1 MTDLK
6 TQFNNLMEKIHLKIE
21 SADGRT
27 SRTSRSTRSSASLVA
42 SKRAKAESE
51 KVKLQFVKKETEI
64 KKEQFE
70 KTLQLEVLEQE
81 KTASA
86 ADAEATYLEKQ
97 CEDDIVNST
106 ESVVPPEEEMGPFD
120 KTLNY
125 LDRLNSP
132 VRPTQPLSPQAPPFT
147 PKPRKTPEV
156 ESYTPGI
163 DNQNVNRTLIDST
176 PHHPII

>member
-6 TQFNNLMEKIHLKIE
+6 KQFNNLMEKIHLKIE

-70 KTLQLEVLEQE
+70 KNVTVRSFR
-81 KTASA
+81 TR
-86 ADAEATYLEKQ
+86 
-97 CEDDIVNST
+97 EDGS
-106 ESVVPPEEEMGPFD
+106 S
-120 KTLNY
+120 
-125 LDRLNSP
+125 S
-132 VRPTQPLSPQAPPFT
+132 
-147 PKPRKTPEV
+147 
-156 ESYTPGI
+156 
-163 DNQNVNRTLIDST
+163 
-176 PHHPII
+176 

>member
-1 MTDLK
+1 
-6 TQFNNLMEKIHLKIE
+6 MEKIHLKIE

-81 KTASA
+81 KMAAA
-86 ADAEATYLEKQ
+86 ADAKASYLERQ
-97 CEDDIVNST
+97 CENDS
-106 ESVVPPEEEMGPFD
+106 E
-120 KTLNY
+120 Y
-125 LDRLNSP
+125 
-132 VRPTQPLSPQAPPFT
+132 
-147 PKPRKTPEV
+147 
-156 ESYTPGI
+156 
-163 DNQNVNRTLIDST
+163 NRVG
-176 PHHPII
+176 